1 MPNYDFDFKSLLD
14 AIQRQESSRNRDDP
28 NAPTEDL
35 DKLVHPRSGARGIMQ
50 IKPSTAM
57 KPGYERSGASN
68 IFEVA
73 EEMGFGAFDR
83 TEEAAK
89 QLLDTPEISREFA
102 SRYFAAMLA
111 EMGGKVD
118 QAVAAYTAGPVA
130 VKSGGGKYENLP
142 HNDDR
147 TYVSNVRQYYN
158 QATGDTYPLTMSPR
172 PRARPKGLLK

>member
-1 MPNYDFDFKSLLD
+1 MPDYDFKSLLD

-35 DKLVHPRSGARGIMQ
+35 DKLVNPKSGARGIMQ
-50 IKPSTAM
+50 VKPATAM

-68 IFEVA
+68 IFDVA
-73 EEMGFGAFDR
+73 EEMGFGPFDR
-83 TEEAAK
+83 TEDVAK
-89 QLLDTPEISREFA
+89 ELLDTPEVSREFA
-102 SRYFAAMLA
+102 SRYLAAMLV
-111 EMGGKVD
+111 EMGGNVD
-118 QAVAAYTAGPVA
+118 QGVAAYTAGPGA
-130 VKSGGGKYENLP
+130 VKSGGAKYENLP

-172 PRARPKGLLK
+172 PRMRPRGLLD

>member
-1 MPNYDFDFKSLLD
+1 MPDLDFKSLLD

-50 IKPSTAM
+50 IKPDTAM

-68 IFEVA
+68 IFDVA
-73 EEMGFGAFDR
+73 EEMGFGPFDR
-83 TEEAAK
+83 TEGVAK
-89 QLLDTPEISREFA
+89 ELLDTPEISREFA
-102 SRYFAAMLA
+102 SRYLAAMLV
-111 EMGGKVD
+111 EMGGNVD
-118 QAVAAYTAGPVA
+118 QAVAAYTAGSGA
-130 VKSGGGKYENLP
+130 VKSGGAKYENLP
-142 HNDDR
+142 HDDDR

-172 PRARPKGLLK
+172 PRMRPRGLLD